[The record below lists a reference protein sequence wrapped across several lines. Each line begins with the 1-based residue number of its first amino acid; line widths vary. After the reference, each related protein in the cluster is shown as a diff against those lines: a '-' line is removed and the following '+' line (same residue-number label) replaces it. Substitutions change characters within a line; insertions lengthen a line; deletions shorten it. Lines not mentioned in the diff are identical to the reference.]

1 MEFRV
6 LQYFLTIAQEES
18 ISRAA
23 EVLHLTQPTLSRQIA
38 QLEEELGAPLFVR
51 GRRTVLTEAGM
62 MLRRKAEEVSFLMDA
77 IKTDFLSRKDMSGE
91 VRIGSGIY
99 AGSTEFLR
107 CIPGF
112 MERYPNVKFDIYT
125 ATADLL
131 KERLDHGMLDFAI
144 LQEPIDIGGYDFLR
158 LPVRDEWGFLMAG
171 DSPYAQKKGITK
183 EDLPHLRIMTPRRA
197 PIQGEF
203 RNWLGD
209 TTVELHGTG
218 NMSGNMRPFVDAGY
232 VWLTIRGSAEV
243 FDPAK
248 YAFVPLVPALVTTT
262 VLAWKKIQPVFGPAG
277 EFLSYVKSL
286 RKENA
291 TDREQKKENL

>member
-38 QLEEELGAPLFVR
+38 QLEEELGTPLFIR

-99 AGSTEFLR
+99 AGSTEFLHCVPR
-107 CIPGF
+107 F
-112 MERYPNVKFDIYT
+112 MEMYPNVRFDIYT
-125 ATADLL
+125 AAADLL
-131 KERLDHGMLDFAI
+131 KERLDHGLLDFAI

-158 LPVRDEWGFLMAG
+158 LPTKDEWGFLVQAG
-171 DSPYAQKKGITK
+171 SPLGQKKGITK
-183 EDLPHLRIMTPRRA
+183 EDLAKLRIMTSRRA
-197 PIQGEF
+197 PVQGEF

-209 TTVELHGTG
+209 TAVKIYGTG
-218 NMSGNMRPFVDAGY
+218 NLSGNMLPFVNAGY
-232 VWLTIRGSAEV
+232 AWLTIRGAV
-243 FDPAK
+243 NMYDPAR
-248 YAFVPLVPALVTTT
+248 YTFVPLVPMLTTTT
-262 VLAWKKIQPVFGPAG
+262 VLAWKKLQPVFGPAG
-277 EFLSYVKSL
+277 EFLSYVRSL
-286 RKENA
+286 REESTPDIEKVNTE
-291 TDREQKKENL
+291 E